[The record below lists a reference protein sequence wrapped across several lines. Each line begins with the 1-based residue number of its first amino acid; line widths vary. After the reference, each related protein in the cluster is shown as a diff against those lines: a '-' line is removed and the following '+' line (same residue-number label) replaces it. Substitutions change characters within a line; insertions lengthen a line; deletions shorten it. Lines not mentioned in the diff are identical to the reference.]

1 MAGEKENGSRAF
13 INDGGA
19 MIESKEDRRQLQLA
33 LCGMWQLMTPG
44 AEMPIE
50 TQRAYLMALEDLDIK
65 QVHSAIYRL
74 MRTSKFFP
82 KPVEIRELCGDSS
95 DAEIQAAWKELQQAL
110 DRFGSVDV
118 VTFANPVLAATV
130 KAMGGLVVLAQMPL
144 KEFNSF
150 GWHRF
155 KEAYAGLRNTPTS
168 NAIEFRT
175 LRNTNGEAKRLAI
188 GGPAERPRL
197 TSEFNGLIKRP

>member
-1 MAGEKENGSRAF
+1 
-13 INDGGA
+13 

-155 KEAYAGLRNTPTS
+155 KEAYNGLRNSASNT

-175 LRNTNGEAKRLAI
+175 LRKTLNAQPKQLAI
-188 GGPAERPRL
+188 GGPSERPRL
-197 TSEFNGLIKRP
+197 TTEFNGLIKRP